1 MSMEG
6 LGFLA
11 YSGIKALAYMAWCGW
26 GARLHGHRERL
37 WLKGFLFGFGRL
49 AMGAVLGLVV
59 IFFLV
64 NALSTTIPNQFLLYL
79 AVYVPV
85 RWFEWSVM
93 AILLER
99 KQVSWRN
106 FLLGET
112 ASSQLWRLGG
122 IAISCLAD
130 IPMMIAL
137 GGLPVGRFMC

>member
-1 MSMEG
+1 MEG
-6 LGFLA
+6 LGFLVYA
-11 YSGIKALAYMAWCGW
+11 GIKALAYMGWCGL

-37 WLKGFLFGFGRL
+37 WLKGFLLGFGRL

-93 AILLER
+93 AVLMDS
-99 KQVSWRN
+99 KHVSWRN
-106 FLLGET
+106 FVVGET

-122 IAISCLAD
+122 IAISCMAD
-130 IPMMIAL
+130 IPMMFSL